1 MENAFTVDVEEWFHI
16 CGVGGNFGEE
26 SWTKLPSRVVET
38 TKRLLD
44 LLDGRHVQATFF
56 VLGWVADRYPH
67 LVSCIRSAGH
77 EVASHGYSHRRV
89 YELGPEAFEKDLD
102 RSLAAL
108 SRAGVDP
115 VLGYRAPEWSINDR
129 SLWALEILARRG
141 FLFDSSMTP
150 LRLIGNPSYSE
161 IPHSKITPSG
171 EIVEFP
177 PLVGRHLGQ
186 NYPLGGGWG
195 LRMHSPRTVLRRIE
209 ERNNIG
215 LPVALFVH
223 PWELDPDP
231 PRVRLPVG
239 HRFAHYFRLDGFAE
253 RLDEILAGVAFAP
266 MSAVLRLE
274 RPVA

>member
-1 MENAFTVDVEEWFHI
+1 
-16 CGVGGNFGEE
+16 
-26 SWTKLPSRVVET
+26 
-38 TKRLLD
+38 
-44 LLDGRHVQATFF
+44 
-56 VLGWVADRYPH
+56 
-67 LVSCIRSAGH
+67 
-77 EVASHGYSHRRV
+77 
-89 YELGPEAFEKDLD
+89 
-102 RSLAAL
+102 
-108 SRAGVDP
+108 
-115 VLGYRAPEWSINDR
+115 
-129 SLWALEILARRG
+129 
-141 FLFDSSMTP
+141 MTP

-231 PRVRLPVG
+231 PRVRLPLG

>member
-1 MENAFTVDVEEWFHI
+1 LENAFTVDVEEWFHI